1 MEKNLENNLEN
12 NLEKKNN
19 IPEKKLDNISI
30 VIILRSLYLFL
41 LLDKG
46 WVIRKGVEK
55 NTFQLTKVKIH

>member
-30 VIILRSLYLFL
+30 VIGININIYFIFILR
-41 LLDKG
+41 
-46 WVIRKGVEK
+46 
-55 NTFQLTKVKIH
+55 

>member
-1 MEKNLENNLEN
+1 MEKNLEKNLE
-12 NLEKKNN
+12 KNN

-55 NTFQLTKVKIH
+55 NTFRITKVKIH

>member
-1 MEKNLENNLEN
+1 MEKKLEKNLEKNLENNN
-12 NLEKKNN
+12 KN
-19 IPEKKLDNISI
+19 LDNISI

-46 WVIRKGVEK
+46 WVIRKGSGK